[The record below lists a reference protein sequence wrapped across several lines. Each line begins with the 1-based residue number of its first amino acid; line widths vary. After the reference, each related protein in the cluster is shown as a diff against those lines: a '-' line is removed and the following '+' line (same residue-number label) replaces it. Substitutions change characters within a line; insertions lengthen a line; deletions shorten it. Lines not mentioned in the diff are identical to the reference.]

1 MPGLI
6 SCAGVTRD
14 GDCYA
19 SVNICT
25 MHVEHGYQMLRV
37 EHKLNTCIHHIHMHA
52 VHAIVHCTSLFPTP
66 TVMCVPSDLNCW
78 SWIRVWT
85 PSLEKWWRVL
95 QPWEQGLLPDCR
107 VGVKESKNE
116 DDSRWMR
123 WQHTQQLTFWT
134 MVSLTIE
141 WQAWQAAGCMLA
153 SGTRL
158 AWPLIHSRNSLL
170 HSS

>member
-37 EHKLNTCIHHIHMHA
+37 EHKLNTCIHRIHMHA

-78 SWIRVWT
+78 SWNRVWT
-85 PSLEKWWRVL
+85 PSLEKWPSYKAYRHVVADCCRTV
-95 QPWEQGLLPDCR
+95 QIAQGNNLCFIHHHKWPACKFVITLAYA
-107 VGVKESKNE
+107 
-116 DDSRWMR
+116 DSMINLHRA
-123 WQHTQQLTFWT
+123 HTKKGGDYQ
-134 MVSLTIE
+134 
-141 WQAWQAAGCMLA
+141 
-153 SGTRL
+153 
-158 AWPLIHSRNSLL
+158 
-170 HSS
+170 